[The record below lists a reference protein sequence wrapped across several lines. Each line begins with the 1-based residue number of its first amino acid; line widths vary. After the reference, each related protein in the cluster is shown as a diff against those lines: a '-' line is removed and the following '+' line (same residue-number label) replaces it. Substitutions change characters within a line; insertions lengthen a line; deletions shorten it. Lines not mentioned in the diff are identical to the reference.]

1 MWDCHIILLYKKQE
15 DRLILTALAIGS
27 HSKLF

>member
-1 MWDCHIILLYKKQE
+1 MLLYKKQE